1 MTITGWKTRYRE
13 IRNEFGYNE
22 YDDLRSAKK
31 LNRHIDKK
39 YPTSNIKKII
49 SGKII
54 FIIGAGPSLTRS
66 ISTIKKYKNV
76 TKIVA
81 DGAVQALIEHNIKP
95 DILVTDLD
103 GDIPSIKKIGRSK
116 IPIIV
121 HAHGN
126 NYEKLELV
134 TKFQNKIG
142 TTQTDKFGKLENFG
156 GFTDGDRC
164 VFLAEAFKPKKII
177 LFGMDFG
184 NKIGKYSKK
193 KVIDKKTKLKK
204 LEYGKKLLEW
214 IARKSNSELYTTT
227 KPIRG
232 FKNISM
238 TDLEYIVN
246 N

>member
-1 MTITGWKTRYRE
+1 MTINGWKTRYRE

-31 LNRHIDKK
+31 LNRQIDKK

-126 NYEKLELV
+126 NYEKLE
-134 TKFQNKIG
+134 
-142 TTQTDKFGKLENFG
+142 
-156 GFTDGDRC
+156 
-164 VFLAEAFKPKKII
+164 
-177 LFGMDFG
+177 
-184 NKIGKYSKK
+184 
-193 KVIDKKTKLKK
+193 
-204 LEYGKKLLEW
+204 
-214 IARKSNSELYTTT
+214 
-227 KPIRG
+227 
-232 FKNISM
+232 
-238 TDLEYIVN
+238 
-246 N
+246 